1 MSRREPKDRHGV
13 ERLKERYG
21 IDLDESARKELL
33 NLVRGCHWVPLELQ
47 GTRIRALL
55 RYREQFVNL
64 VFDVVD
70 LCIVTALP
78 LNEQD
83 LTPEQFERARVVFP
97 DIAKCA
103 GAPEPE
109 PSAPP
114 KAAPRTPE
122 PAVSFFDA
130 VVLPRFGL
138 DKKKALLWWQTP
150 NHELGAETPGEL
162 AAAGKT
168 AKIERMLERA
178 KREKRPLLI
187 PERKVTAKLNC
198 KVCRGYP
205 PPSFICCCEEDDA
218 EGKE

>member
-1 MSRREPKDRHGV
+1 MSKPKDRHGV
-13 ERLKERYG
+13 ERLKERYD
-21 IDLDESARKELL
+21 IDLDEPARKELL

-70 LCIVTALP
+70 LCLVTALP

-97 DIAKCA
+97 DIASCG
-103 GAPEPE
+103 GAPKAARPAPPPAA
-109 PSAPP
+109 PSAP
-114 KAAPRTPE
+114 APATG
-122 PAVSFFDA
+122 FFDA

-138 DKKKALLWWQTP
+138 DKRKALLWWKTP
-150 NHELGAETPGEL
+150 NHELGAKAPAEL
-162 AAAGKT
+162 EAAEVA
-168 AKIERMLERA
+168 RFLERT
-178 KREKRPLLI
+178 KREKKPLRI
-187 PERKVTAKLNC
+187 PQRRATAKSAC

-205 PPSFICCCEEDDA
+205 PPDFACICEE
-218 EGKE
+218 EG